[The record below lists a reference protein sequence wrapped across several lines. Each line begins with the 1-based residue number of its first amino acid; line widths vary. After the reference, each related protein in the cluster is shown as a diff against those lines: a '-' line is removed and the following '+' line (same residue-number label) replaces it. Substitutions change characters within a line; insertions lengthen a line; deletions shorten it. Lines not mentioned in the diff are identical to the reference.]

1 MGRGGMDDAIY
12 VIDRIEEGIAVLVRD
27 SGEKMEVPLSDLP
40 SGAHEG
46 SCLRPCERGFAL
58 DEGEEAARTRRIE
71 QKLNALF
78 VD

>member
-1 MGRGGMDDAIY
+1 MDDAIY

-27 SGEKMEVPLSDLP
+27 SGEKMEVPLSSLP

-58 DEGEEAARTRRIE
+58 DEGEEAARKRRIE
-71 QKLNALF
+71 RKFNALF

>member
-1 MGRGGMDDAIY
+1 MDDAIY

-58 DEGEEAARTRRIE
+58 DEGEETTRKRRIE
-71 QKLNALF
+71 RKLNSLF

>member
-1 MGRGGMDDAIY
+1 MDDAIY
-12 VIDRIEEGIAVLVRD
+12 VIDRIEGSIAVLVRD

-46 SCLRPCERGFAL
+46 SCLRPCECGFAL
-58 DEGEEAARTRRIE
+58 DEGEEATRKRRIE
-71 QKLNALF
+71 RKLNALF

>member
-1 MGRGGMDDAIY
+1 MDDAIY

-27 SGEKMEVPLSDLP
+27 SGEKMEVPLSSLP

-58 DEGEEAARTRRIE
+58 DEGEEAARKRRIE
-71 QKLNALF
+71 RKLNALL

>member
-1 MGRGGMDDAIY
+1 MDDMIY
-12 VIDRIEEGIAVLVRD
+12 VIDRIEEGVAVLVSD
-27 SGEKMEVPLSDLP
+27 SGEKMEVPLSGLP

-58 DEGEEAARTRRIE
+58 DEEEEAARKRRIE
-71 QKLNALF
+71 RKLSALF

>member
-1 MGRGGMDDAIY
+1 MDDAIY

-27 SGEKMEVPLSDLP
+27 SGEKMEVPLSSLP

-58 DEGEEAARTRRIE
+58 DEGEEAARKRRIE
-71 QKLNALF
+71 RKLSALF

>member
-1 MGRGGMDDAIY
+1 MDDAIY

-27 SGEKMEVPLSDLP
+27 SGEKMEVPLSSLP

-58 DEGEEAARTRRIE
+58 DEGEETTRKRRIE
-71 QKLNALF
+71 RKLNSLF

>member
-1 MGRGGMDDAIY
+1 MDNAIY
-12 VIDRIEEGIAVLVRD
+12 VIDRIEEDIAVLVCD
-27 SGEKMEVPLSDLP
+27 SGEKMEVPLSGLP

-58 DEGEEAARTRRIE
+58 DEEEEAARKRRIE
-71 QKLNALF
+71 RKLTALF

>member
-1 MGRGGMDDAIY
+1 MDDAIY

-27 SGEKMEVPLSDLP
+27 SGEKTEVPLSSLP

-58 DEGEEAARTRRIE
+58 DEGEEAARKRRIE
-71 QKLNALF
+71 RKLNSLF

>member
-1 MGRGGMDDAIY
+1 MDDMIY
-12 VIDRIEEGIAVLVRD
+12 IIDRIEEGVAVLVSD
-27 SGEKMEVPLSDLP
+27 SGEKMEVPLSGLP

-58 DEGEEAARTRRIE
+58 DEEEEAARKRRIE
-71 QKLNALF
+71 RKLSALF